1 MREYIKSFDGGV
13 KRYDD
18 EANDCTVRALA
29 NAYGMPY
36 KLAHKIMTKAGRVK
50 GKGPKLEKM
59 HAAYTRMGF
68 EIDTIH
74 GETNCARYL
83 QRYIAVGKTR
93 HKGATIKTVLPRL
106 SVGRFIVL
114 IRGHVFGVVDG
125 KVLDY
130 GDNPANCSVAAVYKL
145 PEQHVLFNQQ

>member
-1 MREYIKSFDGGV
+1 MREYIKSFDDGV

-36 KLAHKIMTKAGRVK
+36 KLAHKIMAKAGRVK

-68 EIDTIH
+68 EVDTIH
-74 GETNCARYL
+74 GKTVAADYL
-83 QRYIAVGKTR
+83 QRYIAVGKTK
-93 HKGATIKTVLPRL
+93 HKGATLKTVLPRL

-130 GDNPANCSVAAVYKL
+130 GNNPANCSVAAVYKL
-145 PEQHVLFNQQ
+145 PEQHILFD